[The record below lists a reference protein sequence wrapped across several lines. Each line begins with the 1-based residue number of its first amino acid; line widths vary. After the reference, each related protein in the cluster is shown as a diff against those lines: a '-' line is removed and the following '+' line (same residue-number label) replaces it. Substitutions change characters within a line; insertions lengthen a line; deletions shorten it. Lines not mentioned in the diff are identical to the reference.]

1 MSVVQNI
8 KIGSID
14 PESTI
19 NVRRQGV
26 EENVEKVMLSIRQH
40 GYWPDMPIVVR
51 PHPNASSQF
60 KYEHVTGQC
69 RFKACLALGLE
80 EIPAFVFDLDD
91 EEAIQRS
98 WLENEARGD
107 LTYSDRA
114 YWTERIYKKYAGEGH
129 TSQEA
134 LQKACDYL
142 GVTTQTV
149 MRYYAL
155 VALPDE
161 LKQMVDQ
168 GILSSGHAVQIV
180 RSTYDGARV
189 QQSREVMR
197 TRASWLL
204 GLERDSR
211 EYAIDAMRSLGH
223 GASIAELNKHVMVK
237 VKESSRIVQY
247 AIPGELHGR
256 LLEWG
261 KSHGLD
267 DETAII
273 GHMVVE
279 TLSRRTR

>member
-8 KIGSID
+8 KISTID

-26 EENVEKVMLSIRQH
+26 EENVEKVKSSIQQH

-51 PHPNASSQF
+51 PHPDDSSKY

-69 RFKACLALGLE
+69 RFKACISLGLE

-114 YWTERIYKKYAGEGH
+114 YWTERIYKRYNGEGY
-129 TSQEA
+129 TGQEA
-134 LQKACDYL
+134 LQKAADYL

-149 MRYYAL
+149 MRYYAM
-155 VALPDE
+155 VMLPEE

-168 GILSSGHAVQIV
+168 GILSSGYAVQIV
-180 RSTYDGARV
+180 RNTYDGARV
-189 QQSREVMR
+189 QQSQEVMKA
-197 TRASWLL
+197 RASWIL

-211 EYAIDAMRSLGH
+211 EYAIDAIRSLGH
-223 GASIAELNKHVMVK
+223 GASIAELTKYVSVK
-237 VKESSRIVQY
+237 VRESSRVVEY
-247 AIPGELHGR
+247 AIPSELHDR

-261 KSHGLD
+261 RQRELY
-267 DETAII
+267 DETTIV
-273 GHMVVE
+273 GHMVVD
-279 TLSRRTR
+279 TLSRRSR